1 MPTTATTS
9 LKDPGLLGALERL
22 ATQLRQIGITL
33 TVHGPTGE
41 SLTDKVPC
49 SKVCQQLCG
58 APEAYCAARADWAK
72 QVWAEEKPKVMTSRP
87 GCIVMGI
94 PVLKRRR
101 MVAAALACYLPTGA
115 TETEEFARE
124 CDYLHLDRQA
134 VASLVDRPT
143 HPADEAPSWIETI
156 QWMIDQS
163 LQNAVARNELA
174 AFSSN
179 LGSTYE
185 ELSLLYR
192 LSGAM
197 KVDTSSEEFFQRVC
211 TELLEVM
218 HTDAAAVV
226 LTDRVDPGQA
236 ERVVRAGRLEMS
248 DEKLRT
254 LVKQLVQPE
263 LPQHSH
269 GLVINQIDQPAGEG
283 QAVARNLLA
292 VPLVT
297 GELALGTLLAINK
310 TDAEDG
316 FDSTEQK
323 LMHSVAG
330 QASVFQANRHLYGE
344 LQELLMGVLHLLT
357 ASIDAKD
364 QYTCGHS
371 QRVAMISRRLAEM
384 CKLKPEAVETIYLS
398 GLLHDIGKIGV
409 PESVLCKPG
418 RLSDEEFETMKRHS
432 AIGANILSNIRQMQA
447 VIPGVLHHHE
457 RPDGRGYPSGLAG
470 KDVPF
475 EGLIVGLGDCFDA
488 MTSCR
493 TYRNA
498 LPLEKVVA
506 EIMRFSG
513 TQFHPTLVDHLL
525 SLDLPAF
532 VAELREAKPMVS
544 AISGII
550 RASAA

>member
-1 MPTTATTS
+1 MPSTVATS
-9 LKDPGLLGALERL
+9 LEHTGLLRALERL
-22 ATQLRQIGITL
+22 SKQLAQIGIAL

-41 SLTDKVPC
+41 SLAGEAQC
-49 SKVCQQLCG
+49 SQLCQQLCG
-58 APEAYCAARADWAK
+58 DGEACHAARAEWAK
-72 QVWAEEKPKVMTSRP
+72 QVWAEEKPQIITSRY

-94 PVLKRRR
+94 PVLQRRR
-101 MVAAALACYLPTGA
+101 IVAVALACYLPA
-115 TETEEFARE
+115 AAVETEEFARE
-124 CDYLHLDRQA
+124 CDRLHLDRQYL
-134 VASLVDRPT
+134 ASIDRPT
-143 HPADEAPSWIETI
+143 LAADEAPSWIKTI
-156 QWMIDQS
+156 QWMIEQS
-163 LQNAVARNELA
+163 LQNAVAQDELA
-174 AFSSN
+174 AFSNN

-197 KVDTSSEEFFQRVC
+197 KVDTSSEEFFRRVC

-218 HTDAAAVV
+218 HTDAAAAV
-226 LTDRVDPGQA
+226 LSDRVNPDGPW
-236 ERVVRAGRLEMS
+236 RVIRAGRLEMS
-248 DEKLRT
+248 DERLCA
-254 LVKQLVQPE
+254 LVQRLVQPK
-263 LPQHSH
+263 LPHNSH
-269 GLVINQIDQPAGEG
+269 GLVINQVTPPPGEQG
-283 QAVARNLLA
+283 TAARNLLA

-297 GELALGTLLAINK
+297 GELAMGVLLAINK
-310 TDAEDG
+310 TDAEDD

-344 LQELLMGVLHLLT
+344 LQELLMGVLHVLT

-384 CKLKPEAVETIYLS
+384 CDLEPETVETIYLS
-398 GLLHDIGKIGV
+398 GLLHDIGKIGI

-457 RPDGRGYPSGLAG
+457 RPDGRGYPDGLAG
-470 KDVPF
+470 EDVPF
-475 EGLIVGLGDCFDA
+475 QGLIVGLADCFDA

-498 LPLEKVVA
+498 LPLERVVA
-506 EIMRFSG
+506 EVMRYSG

-532 VAELREAKPMVS
+532 LAELQEAKPMVS

-550 RASAA
+550 RSNTN